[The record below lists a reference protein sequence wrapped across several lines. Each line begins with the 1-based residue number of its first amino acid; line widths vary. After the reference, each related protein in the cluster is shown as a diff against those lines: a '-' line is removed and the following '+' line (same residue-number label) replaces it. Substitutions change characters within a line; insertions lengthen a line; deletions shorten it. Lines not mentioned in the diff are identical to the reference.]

1 MTNKPLNDTIHRV
14 TQRVIANSRD
24 SRAAY
29 LDLMDRE
36 SDRQITRGT
45 LSCSNLAHAFA
56 GAEEGVWRHMIDTHA
71 TPAQVGRMAAEAGV
85 GRVVLTHLAPGAL
98 LDVPDSTYTEGVTE
112 HFSGP
117 VLVATDGMLVAI

>member
-36 SDRQITRGT
+36 SERQVDRQSEWTIDRARGR
-45 LSCSNLAHAFA
+45 A
-56 GAEEGVWRHMIDTHA
+56 IDR
-71 TPAQVGRMAAEAGV
+71 GGE
-85 GRVVLTHLAPGAL
+85 
-98 LDVPDSTYTEGVTE
+98 
-112 HFSGP
+112 
-117 VLVATDGMLVAI
+117 